1 MTIKQSIGEIS
12 VPSHE
17 IVEVKKK
24 DVKKTYPVLGGN
36 IDYNTAYTYQ
46 DKNSM
51 ETIQVRPAVKISG
64 PKAFKYVS
72 WSMTPAFIHAI
83 VKLWDNDSDFK
94 RVVEQMDE
102 FSMMDRV

>member
-1 MTIKQSIGEIS
+1 MIEKKNYTDLS
-12 VPSHE
+12 VPSSE
-17 IVEVKKK
+17 GK

-36 IDYNTAYTYQ
+36 IDYNTAFTFT
-46 DKNSM
+46 DK
-51 ETIQVRPAVKISG
+51 EGKTVQVRPAVKISG

-83 VKLWDNDSDFK
+83 VKLWENDPDFK